1 MVYKVDIFHKP
12 AFRRRVE
19 VAHPLK
25 SDPYFSAIPHLKVV
39 LIGNRFSGCIPTW
52 NLELKNGIVS

>member
-1 MVYKVDIFHKP
+1 MVYKEGIFHKP

-25 SDPYFSAIPHLKVV
+25 GDPYFSAIPSLEVF
-39 LIGNRFSGCIPTW
+39 LIGNRFSGCPPT
-52 NLELKNGIVS
+52 